1 MLTGAIAV
9 LAAALLCWPHG
20 RPVSR
25 LRALYG
31 LPRPTGTG
39 LLAGEAWVA
48 VVAAGVA
55 VVCWLLLGLAG
66 ALAGAGFAAMAWRR
80 WRARRQARARMA
92 AVTETADA
100 LGGLVAE
107 LRAGTHPAVAAESV
121 AAELTADDG
130 EEGAAATA
138 LRAVSVAGRL
148 GGDVHAALARC
159 AAAGDPAMRGSIDRL
174 ARAWALAQR
183 HGLPLAEVL
192 DAVRRDLAAH
202 ARFESRLRATLAGP
216 RASAAVLAG
225 LPAFGFVLGEAMG
238 ASPGHIL
245 ASTAVGQAL
254 LLIGAALVLAGL
266 GWSARLTG
274 RVVPP

>member
-1 MLTGAIAV
+1 MLTGAFAL
-9 LAAALLCWPHG
+9 LAASLLCWPPG
-20 RPVSR
+20 RPGSR
-25 LRALYG
+25 LRALHG
-31 LPRPTGTG
+31 LPRPAATGW
-39 LLAGEAWVA
+39 LAGETRVA
-48 VVAAGVA
+48 VVAAGIA
-55 VVCWLLLGLAG
+55 LACWLLLGLAG

-80 WRARRQARARMA
+80 WRARRQAQARIA

-121 AAELTADDG
+121 AAELIEADG
-130 EEGAAATA
+130 EYGAAATA
-138 LRAVSVAGRL
+138 LRAVAAAGRL

-159 AAAGDPAMRGSIDRL
+159 ATVGDPAMRGSIDRL

-202 ARFESRLRATLAGP
+202 ARFEGRLRATLAGP
-216 RASAAVLAG
+216 RASAAVLAC
-225 LPAFGFVLGEAMG
+225 LPAFGLALGEAMG
-238 ASPGHIL
+238 AGPMHIL
-245 ASTAVGQAL
+245 ASTAAGQLL

-274 RVVPP
+274 RVAPS

>member
-1 MLTGAIAV
+1 MLTGAFAL
-9 LAAALLCWPHG
+9 LAASLLCWPPG
-20 RPVSR
+20 RPGSR

-31 LPRPTGTG
+31 LPRPAATGW
-39 LLAGEAWVA
+39 LAGEIWVA

-55 VVCWLLLGLAG
+55 LACWLLLGLAG

-80 WRARRQARARMA
+80 WRGRRQAQARIA

-121 AAELTADDG
+121 AAELTADG
-130 EEGAAATA
+130 EYGAAATA
-138 LRAVSVAGRL
+138 LRAVAAAGRL

-159 AAAGDPAMRGSIDRL
+159 SAVGDPAMRGSIDRL

-225 LPAFGFVLGEAMG
+225 LPAFGLALGEAMG
-238 ASPGHIL
+238 AGPMRIL
-245 ASTAVGQAL
+245 ASTAAGQLL

-266 GWSARLTG
+266 GWCARLTG
-274 RVVPP
+274 RVAPS